1 MENTKRGLIQVYT
14 GDGKG
19 KTTASVGQAV
29 RAVGSG
35 MSVAFIQFV
44 KGGARS
50 GELPMLEKLGVRVER
65 PAERSTGLL
74 GGGITDDDHAA
85 ADAAWSLAK
94 DVLAGGE
101 YDLIIMDEL
110 NIAMR
115 YELVN
120 TDDVLAVLD
129 ARPPATEVVI
139 TGRGAPDGIIERA
152 DLVTEMVPVKHPFD
166 RGVAAR
172 KGIEY

>member
-1 MENTKRGLIQVYT
+1 MAERERGLIQVYT

-19 KTTASVGQAV
+19 KTTASVGLAV

-35 MSVAFIQFV
+35 MKVAFIQFV

-50 GELPMLEKLGVRVER
+50 GELAVLEKLGVRVER

-74 GGGITDDDHAA
+74 GSGVHDDDRAA
-85 ADAAWSLAK
+85 ADAAWSISR

-101 YDLIIMDEL
+101 YDLVILDEL

-115 YELVN
+115 YALVD
-120 TDDVLAVLD
+120 TDDVLAVLE
-129 ARPPATEVVI
+129 ARPPAIEVVM
-139 TGRGAPDGIIERA
+139 TGRGAPDTIIARA
-152 DLVTEMVPVKHPFD
+152 DLVTEMVPVKHPYD
-166 RGVAAR
+166 RGVPAR